1 MMWRAILG
9 GAANESA
16 AATATATKRLRRKK
30 TFAELKEEEGMLL
43 KEKLHLKK
51 ELASLRATFEEQ
63 RAKNESLKKMKVE
76 VDFNLKYT
84 EKFSTNSNMAEET
97 SSTLTH
103 QRESSNHDTI
113 PPTLPFTGSGS
124 FEAQSQKSKSSEDEC
139 VFILPDLNMIPS
151 ED

>member
-1 MMWRAILG
+1 M
-9 GAANESA
+9 
-16 AATATATKRLRRKK
+16 
-30 TFAELKEEEGMLL
+30 
-43 KEKLHLKK
+43 
-51 ELASLRATFEEQ
+51 Q
-63 RAKNESLKKMKVE
+63 VE

-151 ED
+151 EDWVSWGNILILFLSNIDMVEGLYMD